1 MCLSIPGKVVSVN
14 NDRARVDYG
23 SEVREVDTR
32 LVKPEV
38 GDWVLVQNKF
48 VVEIVSEEDALNCLN
63 ELTSNF

>member
-23 SEVREVDTR
+23 FEVREVDTR

-48 VVEIVSEEDALNCLN
+48 VVELVSEEDALNCLD